1 VSKLVLD
8 ASTAILLA
16 KIDVLRRAA
25 SKTDCWIGEV
35 AVAEARAKQTD
46 DAVVIATLLDAVAI
60 RRDSIGDGLDMD
72 KLMRDFN
79 LHAGEAEAVLLAKS
93 RSAVCGTDDGRAIR
107 CCKVLGVKFTT
118 AVSLLVALAEAGEVE
133 SALASERL
141 QMLERFGRYDTRIL
155 EDAALRIRAVGS
167 NGEKG

>member
-1 VSKLVLD
+1 VAELVLD

-16 KIDVLRRAA
+16 KADLLRSVAL
-25 SKTDCWIGEV
+25 KTDCWIGEI
-35 AVAEARAKQTD
+35 AAAEALAKQTD
-46 DAVVIATLLDAVAI
+46 DAVAIATLLEAGEI
-60 RRDSIGDGLDMD
+60 GRDSIGEGEMD